1 VTRPLWDDG
10 RWEGLPALEEDITA
24 DVCIVGLGG
33 SGLTAVHEARARG
46 ASVVGIDAGTV
57 GGGAAGRNG
66 GFLLAGPAHAYH
78 RQRDSLL
85 YRRTLEELDRMEEA
99 GFLRRTGSLR
109 VERTAEGLAE
119 CAAQLEALHEDGFEA
134 EPYDGPEGRGLLFPR
149 DGVVQPL
156 ARCRAL
162 AVGPGLYERTPA
174 LAVSPGLVETPA
186 GKISCE
192 HVLVLVDGRLEQLL
206 PEVPVRTVRLQ
217 MLGTSPVPQRFPRPV
232 YLREGYE
239 YWQQLPD
246 GRLVLGGFRD
256 RGGAEEET
264 TSTETSAP
272 VQDAL
277 DELLR
282 SIAPE
287 AVVTHRW
294 AASVGYTRD
303 ALPYLGEVRQGVWAA
318 GGYCG
323 TGNVIGALCARQL
336 VSAALGGPT
345 YWS

>member
-1 VTRPLWDDG
+1 
-10 RWEGLPALEEDITA
+10 
-24 DVCIVGLGG
+24 
-33 SGLTAVHEARARG
+33 
-46 ASVVGIDAGTV
+46 
-57 GGGAAGRNG
+57 
-66 GFLLAGPAHAYH
+66 
-78 RQRDSLL
+78 
-85 YRRTLEELDRMEEA
+85 
-99 GFLRRTGSLR
+99 
-109 VERTAEGLAE
+109 
-119 CAAQLEALHEDGFEA
+119 
-134 EPYDGPEGRGLLFPR
+134 
-149 DGVVQPL
+149 
-156 ARCRAL
+156 
-162 AVGPGLYERTPA
+162 
-174 LAVSPGLVETPA
+174 
-186 GKISCE
+186 
-192 HVLVLVDGRLEQLL
+192 
-206 PEVPVRTVRLQ
+206 VPVRTVRLQ

-256 RGGAEEET
+256 RGGVEEET
-264 TSTETSAP
+264 ASTETSAP